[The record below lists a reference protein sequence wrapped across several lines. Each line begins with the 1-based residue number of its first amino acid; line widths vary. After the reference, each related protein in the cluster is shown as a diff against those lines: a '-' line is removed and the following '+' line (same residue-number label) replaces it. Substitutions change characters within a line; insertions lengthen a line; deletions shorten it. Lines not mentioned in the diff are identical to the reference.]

1 LAGKS
6 TKPISFDLLTHFQIS
21 PSPPNNVLKKGYLTL
36 SPDWLQN
43 NPTFQL
49 NIPLKA
55 RFIAPHPYT
64 NQDIVA
70 LARGPLIYCV
80 EDFDN
85 PWVDDHFKSLLLNPA
100 GKITEAVI
108 SDSKLGESCTTLTA
122 HNATSFLESDNYRAP
137 HMSLEVAQK
146 TQQKYP
152 DVQQLHFI
160 PYCLRDNRGGKG
172 HMRVGIR
179 RKH

>member
-1 LAGKS
+1 MAGKS
-6 TKPISFDLLTHFQIS
+6 LEATALDLLTSSQIS
-21 PSPPNNVLKKGYLTL
+21 PTPPNAVLEKGYLTL
-36 SPDWLQN
+36 PPAWLKS

-49 NIPLKA
+49 NIPLKP

-85 PWVDDHFKSLLLNPA
+85 PWVHDHFKSLLLDPA
-100 GKITEAVI
+100 GTVTEAVI
-108 SDSKLGESCTTLTA
+108 SDSKLGESCIALTT
-122 HNATSFLESDNYRAP
+122 HNATSFLEVDNYTAP
-137 HMSLEVAQK
+137 HISLAGAK
-146 TQQKYP
+146 TTEKSLL
-152 DVQQLHFI
+152 DVELHFI